1 MTDNQRFELAERL
14 AQLHDEKA
22 DLQAELKSINAEFDE
37 LEAQLAEDMLTTE
50 SGGFNY
56 KGRNFVL
63 CRKEHISENKEA
75 RDELYGELKKRGHG
89 DLFTVNAQTLGRQVK
104 DWTEANEGIMP
115 EWLDGLLNI
124 YTKNEIQIR
133 KGRIL

>member
-14 AQLHDEKA
+14 AILHDGKA
-22 DLQAELKSINAEFDE
+22 ELQAQLKSINAEFDE
-37 LEAQLAEDMLTTE
+37 LEAELAIDMVTTE
-50 SGGFNY
+50 SGSFNY

-75 RDELYGELKKRGHG
+75 QEELYEELRKRGHG
-89 DLFTVNAQTLGRQVK
+89 ELFTVNAQRFQRRVK
-104 DWTEANEGIMP
+104 EWTEANEGEIP

-133 KGRIL
+133 KGRNV